1 MSSKVLT
8 GLAASPGTHVGQAL
22 VAERPSAALGRRVG
36 VLVIKT
42 SSMDWLEVIAGAGA
56 VVTEVGGRT
65 SHAAS
70 ICRELG
76 KPCVTAVV
84 DVTSIIHSG
93 AWVAVDGGAGT
104 VTILPA

>member
-1 MSSKVLT
+1 MRTKILT
-8 GLAASPGTHVGQAL
+8 GLAASPGTHVGQAF
-22 VAERPSAALGRRVG
+22 VAKRPDAVAGRPVG

-42 SSMDWLEVIAGAGA
+42 SSMDWLEAIAGAGA

-76 KPCVTAVV
+76 KPCVTAVA
-84 DVTSIIHSG
+84 DVTSIIRSG
-93 AWVAVDGGAGT
+93 AWIAVDGGAGT